1 MDLFAGHEPVC
12 TINIHWTRMLF
23 VVNCTIKHNFEW
35 VTTLQK
41 LSSVNIKSVKCST
54 LLLDL
59 SVLPDRPYNSTYVSP
74 FVRLFVR
81 SFVCFLVIRLFV
93 FWSFVCS
100 FVCSLV
106 QSFSQNWLIR
116 FFRFFA

>member
-1 MDLFAGHEPVC
+1 
-12 TINIHWTRMLF
+12 MLF

-41 LSSVNIKSVKCST
+41 LSSVNIKSVKCSA

-81 SFVCFLVIRLFV
+81 SFVWFLVIRLFV
-93 FWSFVCS
+93 CLFVSSKFFSELAHSFFQIFCM
-100 FVCSLV
+100 
-106 QSFSQNWLIR
+106 N
-116 FFRFFA
+116 